1 MERRLPVHQIRRLG
15 FREQTAPWS
24 ETNLGPGN
32 FAQAYPPSR
41 AARRDSE
48 TIRMAFISSHVL
60 HSTAKCRHGVQSDA
74 GVAAAFLLTVHAGCL
89 HAGNLA
95 SKTRCASS
103 GPCAGLRF
111 WNKPQRTR
119 VRVVKPVKIELVKT
133 VLIDEKGCKK
143 GAKTCPFAPSLVSI
157 SSIQLFWNEWRGRRD
172 SNSRPLP

>member
-32 FAQAYPPSR
+32 FAQAYPPRR
-41 AARRDSE
+41 ATRRDSE
-48 TIRMAFISSHVL
+48 TIRMAYISTHVL
-60 HSTAKCRHGVQSDA
+60 DSTAKCRHGVQSDA
-74 GVAAAFLLTVHAGCL
+74 GVAAALLVTVHAGCI

-133 VLIDEKGCKK
+133 ALIDEKGCKK
-143 GAKTCPFAPSLVSI
+143 GCKNVPFCTLI
-157 SSIQLFWNEWRGRRD
+157 GFN
-172 SNSRPLP
+172 